1 MHRFSQQNILSATTG
16 EALSQVLEIAVN
28 KTEFLTSIQRVGETG
43 NKQKNREINIKHQV
57 VISAAKKNEPE

>member
-28 KTEFLTSIQRVGETG
+28 KTEFLLLWRL
-43 NKQKNREINIKHQV
+43 R
-57 VISAAKKNEPE
+57 ARAY